1 MGTNAA
7 VICRKVIE
15 NAFEVLTIEAITIVQ
30 AIEYLGFQD
39 KVSSATKELYDE
51 IRKIIPAFSDDM
63 VMYPYLEEVK
73 KYLKAM

>member
-1 MGTNAA
+1 
-7 VICRKVIE
+7 
-15 NAFEVLTIEAITIVQ
+15 VLAIEAITIIQ
-30 AIEYLGFQD
+30 AVEYLGFQD
-39 KVSSATKELYDE
+39 KVSSSTKELYDE